1 MKNPKKYL
9 NQPYR
14 ELSSKKLKWSF
25 VLGTG
30 LFIFIFLYVF
40 KPSSYIYDQK
50 PLFQFLISFGFGL
63 IATII
68 LYILKFLVQ
77 PRIVSDNWT
86 LGKSIIWG
94 LTISACIG
102 IASYFYIVI
111 LFENEFRVQYLPI
124 YIKYFFYSILT
135 AILIGSIP
143 ITIRHLVDYVFTYR
157 KALKQAGLLND
168 KEFIWEDEITIKA
181 GQETNSFDYNP
192 RNIVYISS
200 DDNYIS
206 VFSLDN
212 ESLKKLF
219 IRGTLKAVE
228 KDLIGNN
235 QFVRC
240 HKSYIIN
247 LIYFTKTKGNS
258 NTMQAR
264 NDKLNLEIPISRSK
278 SKLITRIVNS

>member
-1 MKNPKKYL
+1 MSQKNYL

-14 ELSSKKLKWSF
+14 ELSSKKWKWSF

-40 KPSSYIYDQK
+40 KPSSYIYDQE
-50 PLFQFLISFGFGL
+50 PIFQFLISFGFGL

-111 LFENEFRVQYLPI
+111 IFENEFSVQYLPI

-135 AILIGSIP
+135 ALLIGSIP
-143 ITIRHLVDYVFTYR
+143 ITIRHLIGYLFAYR
-157 KALKQAGLLND
+157 KALLQAGLLND
-168 KEFIWEDEITIKA
+168 NEFVWEDEIIIKA
-181 GQETNSFDYNP
+181 GQETNSFIYNP
-192 RNIVYISS
+192 RKIVYIAS

-206 VFSLDN
+206 VFSLEN
-212 ESLKKLF
+212 ESLKKRF

-228 KDLIGNN
+228 KDLKGNN
-235 QFVRC
+235 QFIKC

-247 LIYFTKTKGNS
+247 MIYFAKTIGNS
-258 NTMQAR
+258 NAMLLR
-264 NDKLNLEIPISRSK
+264 NDRLNLEIPVSRSK
-278 SKLITRIVNS
+278 SKLISGFLNS